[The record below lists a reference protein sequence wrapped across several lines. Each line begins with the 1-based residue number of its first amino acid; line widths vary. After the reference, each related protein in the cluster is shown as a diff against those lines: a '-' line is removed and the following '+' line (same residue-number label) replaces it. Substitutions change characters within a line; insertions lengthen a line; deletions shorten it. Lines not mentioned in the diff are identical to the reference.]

1 MARDQTLF
9 FTCPG
14 CEERFCTTEELDG
27 DLHTG
32 EIYHCCSCG
41 IQVIFTAVT
50 AEDYVPPP
58 RARRDCTYCGPLSP
72 QLLHIHHDARHR
84 ERRDD
89 MRLAAQAKGGYYP
102 TPERVVDLIA
112 DLIRTPSGYYHRG
125 RETVRIL
132 DPCCGAGDALQRL
145 AENLDRPNSMT
156 IETYGVEL
164 HRDRAE
170 EAEKVLYRTLASD
183 LFQTSI
189 ANWAFGLL
197 LLNPPYDYDSEDKR
211 TEHAFLM
218 QTTRYLAE
226 SGLLV
231 FIVPRQRLGV
241 SARYLSTHYERMQC
255 WAFPDPEREAF
266 DQVVLFGYR
275 KTDPVPDAHA
285 EGMVME
291 WSTGQPEPLR
301 SQRYTEFSPATTPG
315 GDILFTA
322 RTVDP
327 VAAATEARRSGLW
340 TNTDITDTLWPA
352 GDSRTRPLMPLRRGH
367 IAMLVAAGF
376 LNNLALEAGGKRMLV
391 KGRTSKEMELV
402 EDSPDKEVHRERLK
416 TTVVALDLDSGE
428 IADIAAA

>member
-1 MARDQTLF
+1 
-9 FTCPG
+9 
-14 CEERFCTTEELDG
+14 
-27 DLHTG
+27 
-32 EIYHCCSCG
+32 
-41 IQVIFTAVT
+41 
-50 AEDYVPPP
+50 
-58 RARRDCTYCGPLSP
+58 
-72 QLLHIHHDARHR
+72 
-84 ERRDD
+84 

-102 TPERVVDLIA
+102 TPERVVNLIA
-112 DLIRTPSGYYHRG
+112 DLIHTPSSYYHRE

-145 AENLDRPNSMT
+145 AELLDRPNSMP

-170 EAEKVLYRTLASD
+170 EAEKVLHRTLAAD

-189 ANWAFGLL
+189 ANGAFGLL
-197 LLNPPYDYDSEDKR
+197 LLNPPYDWDSEDKR
-211 TEHAFLM
+211 VEHAFLT

-231 FIVPRQRLGV
+231 FIVPRQRLSY
-241 SARYLSTHYERMQC
+241 SARYLSTHYGRLQC

-266 DQVVLFGYR
+266 DQVALLGYR
-275 KTDPVPDAHA
+275 KKDPVPDAPA
-285 EGMVME
+285 EMRVLE
-291 WSTGQPEPLR
+291 WAFGDPSPLGRR
-301 SQRYTEFSPATTPG
+301 SYSNYIPATTPG
-315 GDILFTA
+315 GDVLFAT

-327 VAAATEARRSGLW
+327 VAAAAEARRSGLW

-376 LNNLALEAGGKRMLV
+376 LNNLVLEGDGRRILV

-402 EDSPDKEVHRERLK
+402 EDTPQKEVHREKLV
-416 TTVVALDLDSGE
+416 TTVVALDLNSGE
-428 IADIAAA
+428 IEDIAA